1 MRFILVR
8 HGQTQANQEQ
18 RYLGST
24 CSPYTSLGLRQNA
37 HVLKLLAREKI
48 DRIYASP
55 RPRALGLA
63 ESVAKHLGKGIEIQP
78 ALAEMGFGVF
88 EGSTYLEAAGA
99 YPKEWQCWTED
110 YIHYQIPQGESFLRF
125 HQRVTGFLDTLES
138 EGTYLIISHGG
149 VICSAITH
157 LLGLGVDARWHFQI
171 PPGCLVELV
180 KEREANYMRRL
191 VPYEEE

>member
-1 MRFILVR
+1 
-8 HGQTQANQEQ
+8 
-18 RYLGST
+18 
-24 CSPYTSLGLRQNA
+24 
-37 HVLKLLAREKI
+37 
-48 DRIYASP
+48 
-55 RPRALGLA
+55 
-63 ESVAKHLGKGIEIQP
+63 
-78 ALAEMGFGVF
+78 
-88 EGSTYLEAAGA
+88 
-99 YPKEWQCWTED
+99 
-110 YIHYQIPQGESFLRF
+110 LRF
-125 HQRVTGFLDTLES
+125 HQRVNGFLDTLES